1 MEEDWITPD
10 TSLMDDLKADDL
22 DIVELVITLEL
33 EFDIEIPDEDAENP
47 RRVISNI
54 RLQTATTIWVYPV
67 I

>member
-33 EFDIEIPDEDAENP
+33 EFDIEIPDEDAENLWTVQD
-47 RRVISNI
+47 VIDYLN
-54 RLQTATTIWVYPV
+54 LVEQEWTCL
-67 I
+67 